1 MWARNKG
8 AAFRTCMIM
17 AMALAGLA
25 LMMIVSQ
32 AMMRN
37 QQPMQPQPMG
47 QMPQQTNPQGWGRT
61 A

>member
-1 MWARNKG
+1 MLLQQQQAKLQEAQTG
-8 AAFRTCMIM
+8 VSKQ
-17 AMALAGLA
+17 
-25 LMMIVSQ
+25 MIVSN